1 MSNDVIQGDKL
12 NYLLVEGPDDAQVL
26 FHLLRQYGLHSQITI
41 QSREGIDTL
50 LERLEVDL
58 MRSAETRLGIIVDA
72 DIDSATRWQSLRDR
86 LTRAGYTTA
95 PFDPDPAGTIVTQA
109 GRPLVGLWLM
119 PDNAIPGM
127 LEDFMSLLIPAK
139 DVLWPMAQ
147 AFVQQVIATE
157 RRFPATQ
164 QMKANVHTW
173 LAWQEEP
180 GKPMGLA
187 VTKHYFLP
195 DAPHAQQLIEWVR
208 RLFDI

>member
-12 NYLLVEGPDDAQVL
+12 NYLLVEGSDDAQVM
-26 FHLLRQYGLHSQITI
+26 FHLLRHYKLHSQITI

-72 DIDSATRWQSLRDR
+72 DIDLATRWQSLHDR
-86 LTRAGYTTA
+86 LAKAGYTGA
-95 PFDPDPAGTIVTQA
+95 PFAPDPAGTIIMQV

-119 PDNAIPGM
+119 PDNALPGM
-127 LEDFMSLLIPAK
+127 LEDFMSLLIPPK

-147 AFVQQVIATE
+147 GSVQQVIATE

-180 GKPMGLA
+180 GKPMGQA
-187 VTKHYFLP
+187 VTKQYFVP
-195 DAPHAQQLIEWVR
+195 DAPYAQQLIAWMR
-208 RLFDI
+208 QLFDI